1 MKMRLLFALAALVIG
16 LAGRAF
22 ALSGN
27 LAEDVKAFDEFNALR
42 MKVGE
47 AFTNNDAAAL
57 AALFTED
64 ALLVEPEGVFNGRE
78 AIEKALADLFQR
90 WRPTNFFSEAQKLNA
105 IGNGAWAVGSWW
117 CTLENENGPAPMM
130 GYWTEIYVRQGE
142 AWQIRVSTFVSKT
155 QLPTSTAG
163 IK

>member
-1 MKMRLLFALAALVIG
+1 MKMRLLFALAAMAIG
-16 LAGRAF
+16 LTVRAF

-27 LAEDVKAFDEFNALR
+27 LAEDVKAFDEFNLLR
-42 MKVGE
+42 MKVGG

-90 WRPTNFFSEAQKLNA
+90 RRPTNL
-105 IGNGAWAVGSWW
+105 
-117 CTLENENGPAPMM
+117 
-130 GYWTEIYVRQGE
+130 
-142 AWQIRVSTFVSKT
+142 
-155 QLPTSTAG
+155 
-163 IK
+163 